1 MRIDRAR
8 VTSSIPR
15 LSDEPVAEVHRS
27 GPISD
32 AAFPRFM
39 AEAPMAL
46 TAKAKLTVLGRATGS
61 PLSLAAADE
70 PVERRRRPTG
80 EQQVGPFRDQRS
92 GCVTLPTT
100 MTHDQAQSGFRLL
113 PPGIEADHF
122 KAVPGGWLVAVEAAV
137 GSDWNHPRATR
148 KRRRSPGASA
158 LPPGSGSPC

>member
-1 MRIDRAR
+1 
-8 VTSSIPR
+8 
-15 LSDEPVAEVHRS
+15 
-27 GPISD
+27 
-32 AAFPRFM
+32 M

-80 EQQVGPFRDQRS
+80 STVGPFRSETVRDAS
-92 GCVTLPTT
+92 TT

-122 KAVPGGWLVAVEAAV
+122 KAVPEGGWL
-137 GSDWNHPRATR
+137 R
-148 KRRRSPGASA
+148 
-158 LPPGSGSPC
+158 